1 MGRSGK
7 PSARSEGD
15 PGDADE
21 RSQANPMTTAQVP
34 HQPGTV
40 IGILLGLVFL
50 ALLAALIFLTGKRP
64 VPGRGAQAETLSVLP
79 LRIRLRTLP
88 TVTAPF
94 VATESEVTKLML
106 LEDQGGWVRVQ
117 DGEGLSGW
125 AERNSLERT
134 SERDRRLKRYEAI
147 KRLPALA
154 ALITKR
160 TPLYAGP
167 GIFYPVI
174 GELPSDTQL
183 RVYTLDHDYYAID
196 HNGEIAYADVDAID
210 VSSAGTRQLDVSTAP
225 STVPTET
232 TASAAPP
239 PTDTAAPPMMPPQET
254 VAPPAE
260 TAPVSQGVYSAVP
273 LGGTQPEEVERVLP
287 HYPMNARRAGAEG
300 PVVGRGIVRR
310 DGTIDNVE
318 IIKDLPYGLGEAA
331 LQAVS
336 QWKFRP
342 ATYHGEPIDGDY
354 TVTVN
359 FRLR

>member
-1 MGRSGK
+1 
-7 PSARSEGD
+7 
-15 PGDADE
+15 
-21 RSQANPMTTAQVP
+21 MTTAQVR
-34 HQPGTV
+34 HHRGTLIV
-40 IGILLGLVFL
+40 IVLGLIFLGLLG
-50 ALLAALIFLTGKRP
+50 ALIFLTGKRP
-64 VPGRGAQAETLSVLP
+64 LPAGGAQAETLSVLP

-88 TVTAPF
+88 TVTAPV
-94 VATESEVTKLML
+94 VATESEGTKLIQ
-106 LEDQGGWVRVQ
+106 LEDQGAWIRVQ
-117 DGEGLSGW
+117 DPEGLSGW

-134 SERDRRLKRYEAI
+134 SERARRLGRYQAI

-154 ALITKR
+154 AVITKR

-174 GELPSDTQL
+174 GELPSDTQV
-183 RVYTLDHDYYAID
+183 RVYTRDHDYYAID

-225 STVPTET
+225 STAPTET
-232 TASAAPP
+232 TASVAPP
-239 PTDTAAPPMMPPQET
+239 PTDTGLPPVVPPPETAAPID
-254 VAPPAE
+254 
-260 TAPVSQGVYSAVP
+260 TAPINQGVYSAVP
-273 LGGTQPEEVERVLP
+273 LGGTQPEEVDRVLP
-287 HYPMNARRAGAEG
+287 RYPINARRAGADG
-300 PVVGRGIVRR
+300 SVVVRGIVRR

-336 QWKFRP
+336 RWKFRP
-342 ATYHGEPIDGDY
+342 ATYHGEPIDVYY